1 MVGGTVPL
9 ILGQGGKMLMLLNQ
23 SEERADLGAKTRKLS
38 SGGVQ
43 GMVPRDNMPRMGCKS
58 VRSSSGRPSRLI
70 HYIDVTS
77 GLGLVNDCLLLTDTF
92 RLLYKFLQTH

>member
-43 GMVPRDNMPRMGCKS
+43 GMVPEGQHAED
-58 VRSSSGRPSRLI
+58 
-70 HYIDVTS
+70 
-77 GLGLVNDCLLLTDTF
+77 GLQVSAVIF
-92 RLLYKFLQTH
+92 RQTL

>member
-1 MVGGTVPL
+1 MVSGIVPL

-43 GMVPRDNMPRMGCKS
+43 GMVPEGQHAED
-58 VRSSSGRPSRLI
+58 
-70 HYIDVTS
+70 
-77 GLGLVNDCLLLTDTF
+77 GLQVSAVIF
-92 RLLYKFLQTH
+92 RQTLKTNPLHRCDKWTWPG

>member
-43 GMVPRDNMPRMGCKS
+43 GMVPEGQYAEDGLQVSAVIFRQTLKTNPLHRRDKWTWPG
-58 VRSSSGRPSRLI
+58 
-70 HYIDVTS
+70 
-77 GLGLVNDCLLLTDTF
+77 
-92 RLLYKFLQTH
+92 